1 MKKLLTAAL
10 AAAVLMVTLGGAVL
24 AEPRLPSDADA
35 QPDTSYEA
43 GSAPAQTDAW
53 TAMQPAIHA
62 LVLAMDEN
70 DLDYTPDDPRFQW
83 VALYYMLSLYG
94 QMDDRAELSDAY
106 LTLPGEAVMD
116 LAIPMF
122 PQLTG
127 LPQLPEELADR
138 ITYDADGDTY
148 QLSRGDE
155 GLSQVTLT
163 SSYPTGNT
171 GRVITGEMVYLE
183 TGKVLHTFRVQLE
196 EDDSMF
202 GFAITGLT
210 LD

>member
-94 QMDDRAELSDAY
+94 RMDDRAELSDAY

-127 LPQLPEELADR
+127 LPQLPA
-138 ITYDADGDTY
+138 IPAG
-148 QLSRGDE
+148 
-155 GLSQVTLT
+155 
-163 SSYPTGNT
+163 SSL
-171 GRVITGEMVYLE
+171 GRWCIWRRARCCTPSASSWRR
-183 TGKVLHTFRVQLE
+183 TTPC
-196 EDDSMF
+196 S
-202 GFAITGLT
+202 ASPSPA
-210 LD
+210 

>member
-1 MKKLLTAAL
+1 
-10 AAAVLMVTLGGAVL
+10 
-24 AEPRLPSDADA
+24 
-35 QPDTSYEA
+35 
-43 GSAPAQTDAW
+43 
-53 TAMQPAIHA
+53 MQPAIHA

-94 QMDDRAELSDAY
+94 RMDDRAELSDAY

-138 ITYDADGDTY
+138 ITYDAGGDTY

>member
-1 MKKLLTAAL
+1 MKKILTAML
-10 AAAVLMVTLGGAVL
+10 AAAVLMATLGGAVL

-35 QPDTSYEA
+35 EPDTSYEP

-70 DLDYTPDDPRFQW
+70 DLAYDPDDARFQW
-83 VALYYMLSLYG
+83 IALYYMLSLYG

-116 LAIPMF
+116 FAIPMF

-127 LPQLPEELADR
+127 LSQLPEELADR
-138 ITYDADGDTY
+138 VTYDADSDTY

-155 GLSQVTLT
+155 GLSQLVLT

-171 GRVITGEMVYLE
+171 GRVITGQMVYLE
-183 TGKVLHTFRVQLE
+183 TCKVLHTFQIQLE

-202 GFAITGLT
+202 GHVVTGVT

>member
-1 MKKLLTAAL
+1 
-10 AAAVLMVTLGGAVL
+10 
-24 AEPRLPSDADA
+24 
-35 QPDTSYEA
+35 
-43 GSAPAQTDAW
+43 
-53 TAMQPAIHA
+53 
-62 LVLAMDEN
+62 
-70 DLDYTPDDPRFQW
+70 
-83 VALYYMLSLYG
+83 
-94 QMDDRAELSDAY
+94 
-106 LTLPGEAVMD
+106 
-116 LAIPMF
+116 MF

-138 ITYDADGDTY
+138 ITYDANGDTY